1 MGVNEKNAGNQGGD
15 VENQGGNLG
24 IAAEMKQ
31 ESNRN
36 GKFKEWREVKVIENE
51 HICKNLVLHIQF
63 YKIYFQFYFGNILH
77 NAFLIL
83 LLNLDRKIRFG
94 KALRSKMEDLCV
106 FHI

>member
-1 MGVNEKNAGNQGGD
+1 MGRNAKNAGNQGGD

-24 IAAEMKQ
+24 IAVEMKQ

-63 YKIYFQFYFGNILH
+63 YKIYFQFHFGHISH
-77 NAFLIL
+77 NAFLFL
-83 LLNLDRKIRFG
+83 LLNLDR
-94 KALRSKMEDLCV
+94 
-106 FHI
+106 